1 MPKHVI
7 SPGQGLLLLMNHYKK
22 YRDIVEQ
29 LKKLYLSGAANVSQ
43 QEEIKSLL
51 EDKILEGY
59 QISYD
64 ASVINDDPTRRYFET
79 HLSYE
84 TLRENLDKIE
94 MATLTRHVDAL
105 IEMLSP
111 EQVIAI
117 DYILKGEAKY
127 NDSDLIKEY
136 ADYIAKIKFGK
147 IFEEFTV
154 EDRAKIEL
162 IVKSSF
168 LVVQKA
174 EGKRSNMP
182 LDIYGKGFFWQ
193 GKVVIEGQET
203 TRNQNMGLMK
213 GHMPLA
219 LDDVARGEQAIP
231 LLKPSD
237 QATFEKDTLASKTT
251 EGSKMT
257 EWSKMSFAKMVH
269 PFSNSIS
276 GTMLIQLRSIAELRK
291 NGATALTDSAE
302 QMARYIQL
310 LISAMI
316 FGSGGH
322 SLHEFIAP
330 LLLPETRYEFQTI
343 PEFEKI
349 SLESMFLTGN
359 EAAFDSALAHTIA
372 YNAMILKRQQL
383 HAQIKGEATIE
394 QTNQAHPD
402 SVEYR

>member
-1 MPKHVI
+1 MPKPVI
-7 SPGQGLLLLMNHYKK
+7 SPGQGLLLLMNHYKDN
-22 YRDIVEQ
+22 RAIIEQ
-29 LKKLYLSGAANVSQ
+29 LKKLYLSGAEDALQ
-43 QEEIKSLL
+43 QQTIKSLL
-51 EDKILEGY
+51 EAKILEGY

-64 ASVINDDPTRRYFET
+64 SSVINDDPTRRYFET

-84 TLRENLDKIE
+84 TLRKNLDHIE
-94 MATLTRHVDAL
+94 MATLTSHVDAL
-105 IEMLSP
+105 IKMLLP
-111 EQVIAI
+111 EEVLTIA
-117 DYILKGEAKY
+117 YILNGEARCEDT
-127 NDSDLIKEY
+127 NQIKEY

-168 LVVQKA
+168 LGAKNA
-174 EGKRSNMP
+174 GCNRPTMP
-182 LDIYGKGFFWQ
+182 LKNVYGRGFFWQ
-193 GKVVIEGQET
+193 GKVLIEGQET

-219 LDDVARGEQAIP
+219 LDDVARGDQAIP

-237 QATFEKDTLASKTT
+237 QATFEKDTLC
-251 EGSKMT
+251 SKMT
-257 EWSKMSFAKMVH
+257 KWSKMSFDKMVH

-276 GTMLIQLRSIAELRK
+276 GTMLGQLRSIAELRN
-291 NGATALTDSAE
+291 NGTTALTESAE
-302 QMARYIQL
+302 QMARYTQL
-310 LISAMI
+310 LTSAML

-322 SLHEFIAP
+322 TLNEFTAP
-330 LLLPETRYEFQTI
+330 LFLPETRDEFKTT

-372 YNAMILKRQQL
+372 YNAMVLKRQQL
-383 HAQIKGEATIE
+383 HAQIKGETTIE
-394 QTNQAHPD
+394 QTNQAHQTQ
-402 SVEYR
+402 